1 MTYDIYRGDNMLE
14 EINKTYIKIENKIL
28 NHEIYQNIKDYSK
41 NKEKIKTYLEI
52 GKLLNNIN
60 TKYGNNVIKEYSERL
75 TYKFGKK
82 YSYSLL
88 YKIKQFYNIIEKVP
102 TLSGKLTW
110 SHWYEILPIKDI
122 DKIKYYI
129 NIAEKQNLGVRELR
143 EKIKSKEYERLD
155 DKTKQKLIDNKD
167 NRIEDYIK
175 HPIIIKNTTN
185 YESISEKTLQKLI
198 LEDIPSFLKELGNGF
213 TFIDNEYKIKIEDN
227 YNYIDLLLY
236 NITYNCYVVI
246 ELKAT
251 ELKKEHIGQTEIYMN
266 YIDKNIK
273 TINQNKT
280 IGIIICKKENKF
292 VLEYCSDERIY
303 ETTYM
308 LVNEN
313 NKEYKIK
320 QVDKQTNVY
329 V

>member
-1 MTYDIYRGDNMLE
+1 MSYDFYRGDNMLE

-129 NIAEKQNLGVRELR
+129 NISEKQNLGVRELR

-155 DKTKQKLIDNKD
+155 DKTKQKLIENKD
-167 NRIEDYIK
+167 NKIEDYIK

-213 TFIDNEYKIKIEDN
+213 TFIDNEYKIKIGDN
-227 YNYIDLLLY
+227 YNYIDLLLFNY
-236 NITYNCYVVI
+236 IYNCFVVV
-246 ELKAT
+246 ELKVT
-251 ELKKEHIGQTEIYMN
+251 ELKKEHIGQTGIYMN

-313 NKEYKIK
+313 IKQYKIK